1 MAPSTAGEYSQ
12 DTFYPLLF
20 DPDKPV
26 SVIDVMKLF
35 GDRLEGTEFD
45 KRQPENAGRR
55 AIGVTRQGCV
65 HIIQTFDELPD
76 CTCQLQWLA
85 MGNAEHSIFVPA
97 FSGITDTYDKYK
109 IDDTESRRLNDS
121 FYYQCKRVNALA
133 ESDREFLSQGV
144 KDYNVK
150 QERAMLERILAEIP
164 TIQKKYKWFDFIG
177 NNYVTNLGKE
187 MAAEQYENSQKVYE
201 YLSYIQIQN
210 MNDYTDNGE
219 KVHFKMPK
227 EN

>member
-1 MAPSTAGEYSQ
+1 MG
-12 DTFYPLLF
+12 
-20 DPDKPV
+20 
-26 SVIDVMKLF
+26 MKGALSMSEKKKKRR
-35 GDRLEGTEFD
+35 GDRFDATLVRGLDPLHWFMPYLYPNRADNEAFIREDFDLTNLEAYLE
-45 KRQPENAGRR
+45 KKNAGLDKAHRYTIFHAVAAALVKAVTLRPNMNRFIQGRR
-55 AIGVTRQGCV
+55 LYQR
-65 HIIQTFDELPD
+65 DELS
-76 CTCQLQWLA
+76 LA
-85 MGNAEHSIFVPA
+85 FVVKKQ
-97 FSGITDTYDKYK
+97 FK
-109 IDDTESRRLNDS
+109 DDAKE
-121 FYYQCKRVNALA
+121 ALA
-133 ESDREFLSQGV
+133 FIKFPEDTTIDSLH
-144 KDYNVK
+144 
-150 QERAMLERILAEIP
+150 ARILEEIP